1 MNAQDDGGKIMKS
14 FSIILPPSSCKK
26 FSDDSLYF
34 LVGKSLL
41 RDDLEKMMKQNVI
54 DDVIATEGV
63 EKIYSDNGVPVHAV
77 RGIDLS
83 IASGEFTAIV
93 GPSGSG
99 KTTFLNIISGLDKPT
114 AGKVWLKSKLLSGM
128 SGSEL
133 SDFRRDHI
141 GFIFQAYNLIPVLT
155 VEENVEYI
163 MLLQGVPKHERH
175 DRVAKILQEVG
186 LEGMGNRFPP
196 QLSGGQQQ
204 RVAIARAMVSQP
216 SLILADEPTAN
227 LDSSTGAGLLDMMR
241 ELNEK
246 TGMTFV
252 FSTHDEM
259 IMKRARRVITI
270 KDGKIASDEVRE
282 V

>member
-1 MNAQDDGGKIMKS
+1 MKNNANEG
-14 FSIILPPSSCKK
+14 
-26 FSDDSLYF
+26 
-34 LVGKSLL
+34 
-41 RDDLEKMMKQNVI
+41 VI
-54 DDVIATEGV
+54 VTEGL
-63 EKIYSDNGVPVHAV
+63 EKIYSDNGVPVHAIQ
-77 RGIDLS
+77 GIDLT
-83 IASGEFTAIV
+83 IAAGEFTAIV

-99 KTTFLNIISGLDKPT
+99 KTTFLNIISGLDTPT
-114 AGKVWLKSKLLSGM
+114 AGKAWLSGKLLSGM
-128 SGSEL
+128 SGGEL

-163 MLLQGVPKHERH
+163 MLLQGISKRERHER
-175 DRVAKILQEVG
+175 VLKILHEVDLDG
-186 LEGMGNRFPP
+186 FADRFPL

-204 RVAIARAMVSQP
+204 RVAIARAMVSKP

-227 LDSSTGAGLLDMMR
+227 LDSKTGVALLEMMR
-241 ELNEK
+241 ELNAK

-270 KDGKIASDEVRE
+270 KDGKAASDERRGE
-282 V
+282 

>member
-1 MNAQDDGGKIMKS
+1 MAGDE
-14 FSIILPPSSCKK
+14 PR
-26 FSDDSLYF
+26 
-34 LVGKSLL
+34 V
-41 RDDLEKMMKQNVI
+41 VI
-54 DDVIATEGV
+54 KAEQVAKT
-63 EKIYSDNGVPVHAV
+63 YSDNGVPVPAV
-77 RGIDLS
+77 RGIDLT
-83 IASGEFTAIV
+83 IHAGEFTAIV

-99 KTTFLNIISGLDKPT
+99 KTTLLHLISGLDTPT
-114 AGKVWLKSKLLSGM
+114 AGDVWLNGKSLARM
-128 SGSEL
+128 SGREL

-163 MLLQGVPKHERH
+163 MLLQKVPKRERHERVL
-175 DRVAKILQEVG
+175 RILQEVG
-186 LEGMGNRFPP
+186 LAGLAHRLPP

-204 RVAIARAMVSQP
+204 RVAIARAMVSKP

-241 ELNEK
+241 GLNER

-270 KDGKIASDEVRE
+270 KDGLIAGEERRDG
-282 V
+282 